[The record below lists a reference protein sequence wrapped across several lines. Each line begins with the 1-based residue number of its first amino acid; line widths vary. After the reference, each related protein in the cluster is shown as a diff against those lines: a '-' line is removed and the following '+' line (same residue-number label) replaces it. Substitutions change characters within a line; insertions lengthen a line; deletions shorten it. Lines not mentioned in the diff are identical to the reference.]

1 MCSHAIR
8 APKKILIG
16 LVSDKKP
23 PARLPLKTLMASSNT
38 STLSTPV
45 FNGENYQVWVVKMK
59 AYLRGLGLQWVEIER
74 QIQPLGN
81 NPILNQI
88 MAHDEEETKA
98 PRTLSYIHVVVS
110 KPIFT
115 RIMACETPKEAW
127 DKFKEMYLG
136 SGRTRQ
142 IQILNLKRK
151 FEVLRMKDNESIKEY
166 VDRLME
172 VVNKI
177 WLLGEDLTDQRVVEK
192 VLVSLP
198 ERFESKISSLEDS
211 KDLTKIS
218 LVELVHAF
226 QA

>member
-1 MCSHAIR
+1 MNKLVTTLLMS
-8 APKKILIG
+8 G
-16 LVSDKKP
+16 LP
-23 PARLPLKTLMASSNT
+23 
-38 STLSTPV
+38 
-45 FNGENYQVWVVKMK
+45 
-59 AYLRGLGLQWVEIER
+59 WVEIER

-127 DKFKEMYLG
+127 DKFKEM
-136 SGRTRQ
+136 
-142 IQILNLKRK
+142 
-151 FEVLRMKDNESIKEY
+151 
-166 VDRLME
+166 LME

-177 WLLGEDLTDQRVVEK
+177 WLLGEDLTYQRVVEK
-192 VLVSLP
+192 VLVSLL